1 MDVIDLLIVGL
12 FGIGLITSGLSIM
25 RLANGFV
32 GRINSDWIIGFS
44 MVIIGILIEYYIY
57 KTY

>member
-25 RLANGFV
+25 RLVSGFV

-44 MVIIGILIEYYIY
+44 MVIIGILIEYHIY